1 MDIFPSVN
9 PQEIKINENG
19 ELFAL
24 KICTV
29 KMLIIYTHLICYHI
43 LEKVTN
49 KLRYKDVYFSLQYTQ
64 LCWFM
69 LNLL

>member
-19 ELFAL
+19 ELLVL

-29 KMLIIYTHLICYHI
+29 KILDLYT
-43 LEKVTN
+43 
-49 KLRYKDVYFSLQYTQ
+49 F
-64 LCWFM
+64 
-69 LNLL
+69 NLLSHFGKGN